1 VISNHVDD
9 DIFRDGVD
17 DSRSVPAVSQ
27 SVFSAVIR
35 LLVARL
41 QYGNNIV
48 YRYMFIYLL
57 NSHRRRTERTRP
69 RKQQTAAVARQAV
82 VAVAVVVVAVVVV
95 EMRVGP
101 WT

>member
-1 VISNHVDD
+1 MEKTIGGRHLQCCSLYSVRLHVYWSRDYNTVIISYIGIHTC
-9 DIFRDGVD
+9 
-17 DSRSVPAVSQ
+17 
-27 SVFSAVIR
+27 
-35 LLVARL
+35 
-41 QYGNNIV
+41 V
-48 YRYMFIYLL
+48 YVYLL

-101 WT
+101 